1 MIEYASHKN
10 NIIRIVESEPGFQIT
25 DGWAVYPRAMMYISP
40 DCPQVYRTMIK
51 TAVDKGW
58 IKSVAHIKDTEYTWG
73 KLQE

>member
-1 MIEYASHKN
+1 
-10 NIIRIVESEPGFQIT
+10 
-25 DGWAVYPRAMMYISP
+25 MMYISP
-40 DCPQVYRTMIK
+40 DCPQEYRTMIK